1 VLFRDDLNTIARKV
15 CDKVFAACPVDADVI
30 VSTDPTHVGYLCGYR
45 SIILDAMRE
54 YRCAVIATREKSVL
68 VTGAS
73 DAAPALEVI
82 RDPACIYRYG
92 VFYVY
97 TSGESGADY
106 AKLPKPE
113 STFFDALR
121 RAIAATVQPAHT
133 VGLDAEN
140 SWEVDQLK
148 NLVGSR
154 TFDVRP
160 GITKARQTKLPEEV
174 DKIRQ
179 AAAIT
184 ESGMEDALRHAR
196 LGVSEMEL
204 STLIANKIR
213 AGGGIPRLLSVSCGQ
228 RSALADTYATSA
240 KLAKGDLL
248 RLDIACTVDGYW
260 ADTARCAVVGEP
272 STEQEQRYKAL
283 LDGEL
288 AQMSLA
294 RSGVTAADLFKVAV
308 ERVRE
313 GALPNY
319 QRSHCGHGI
328 GISVHEFPALNGAN
342 DNVSIEDDMVL
353 CVETPYYEVGWGG
366 MMVEDMIVI
375 RGDGKE
381 SLTHMPRELRVI

>member
-1 VLFRDDLNTIARKV
+1 
-15 CDKVFAACPVDADVI
+15 
-30 VSTDPTHVGYLCGYR
+30 
-45 SIILDAMRE
+45 M
-54 YRCAVIATREKSVL
+54 
-68 VTGAS
+68 
-73 DAAPALEVI
+73 
-82 RDPACIYRYG
+82 
-92 VFYVY
+92 
-97 TSGESGADY
+97 
-106 AKLPKPE
+106 E
-113 STFFDALR
+113 STFPDARVPLPPHK
-121 RAIAATVQPAHT
+121 PAHT

-140 SWEVDQLK
+140 RGFFHSAQGTESR
-148 NLVGSR
+148 VGAQPSR
-154 TFDVRP
+154 AKP
-160 GITKARQTKLPEEV
+160 CITKARQTKLPEEV

-294 RSGVTAADLFKVAV
+294 RSGVTAADLFKVA
-308 ERVRE
+308 RQGPPVRS
-313 GALPNY
+313 P
-319 QRSHCGHGI
+319 
-328 GISVHEFPALNGAN
+328 GISAAIAGTVWESRCKNFPHSTAQKTTCQSRMIWCCAWRRLITRSAGA
-342 DNVSIEDDMVL
+342 
-353 CVETPYYEVGWGG
+353 G
-366 MMVEDMIVI
+366 
-375 RGDGKE
+375 
-381 SLTHMPRELRVI
+381 